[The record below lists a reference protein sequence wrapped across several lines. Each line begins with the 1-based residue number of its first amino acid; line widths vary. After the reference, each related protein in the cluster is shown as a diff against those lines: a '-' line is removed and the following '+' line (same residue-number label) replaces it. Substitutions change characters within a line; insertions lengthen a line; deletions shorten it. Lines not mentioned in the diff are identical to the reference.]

1 MIDWAKSAELNNK
14 TIIELKLY
22 LERFPRSNKKICRI
36 CDICGRIKWLSY
48 SDYVDVCRLCSLHE
62 RKIEEPVCNVCGNI
76 LIIDDNWSKH
86 SMEKSDHRCKDC
98 INTYSREQYIKNRK
112 INGLPLKRDHKSK
125 IKTIS
130 HYISYDNTVKKEV
143 VWRQKINEDG
153 DLQGIGYFSIRKP
166 GRMIL
171 EKRRASNRKWRPIM
185 EAKRRGF
192 GFIKLDIGHPDC
204 DWHHVTKDLVVSVPR
219 IIHKKIKH
227 KLGDGNMI
235 EGLIG

>member
-1 MIDWAKSAELNNK
+1 MVKFKEFICNK
-14 TIIELKLY
+14 
-22 LERFPRSNKKICRI
+22 
-36 CDICGRIKWLSY
+36 CGI
-48 SDYVDVCRLCSLHE
+48 
-62 RKIEEPVCNVCGNI
+62 I
-76 LIIDDNWSKH
+76 LIIDNNWTQYR
-86 SMEKSDHRCKDC
+86 MEVSDYRCKNC
-98 INTYSREQYIKNRK
+98 INTYSREQYIKNRI

-153 DLQGIGYFSIRKP
+153 VPQGIGYFSIRKP
-166 GRMIL
+166 GRMTL

-192 GFIKLDIGHPDC
+192 GFTKLGIGCDDC
-204 DWHHVTKDLVVSVPR
+204 DWHHVTKELVVAVPR
-219 IIHKKIKH
+219 SVHRRVKH